1 MELLTP
7 VSPGELIDKLTILD
21 IKSER
26 ISDAG
31 KRANVVHEQALLE
44 RTWQESGLETES
56 IRSLRG
62 ELKRINEQLWDIEDD
77 IRVCEK
83 KSRFWAIALLNWRG
97 AVYVTNDKR
106 AAVKKRIK
114 HRTGIGN
121 CRRKILSGLPVLARP
136 ESIEKIT
143 QKNYYHEDRA
153 TAGSDHHWELSRYE
167 SFRQNSGRADGA
179 GTRSFPC
186 SGQRS
191 RD

>member
-83 KSRFWAIALLNWRG
+83 NRDFGDRFIELAR

-106 AAVKKRIK
+106 AAVKKRINTELGSAIVEEK
-114 HRTGIGN
+114 SYQDYRSGETG
-121 CRRKILSGLPVLARP
+121 V
-136 ESIEKIT
+136 
-143 QKNYYHEDRA
+143 D
-153 TAGSDHHWELSRYE
+153 
-167 SFRQNSGRADGA
+167 
-179 GTRSFPC
+179 
-186 SGQRS
+186 
-191 RD
+191 